1 MISGPSGAGKGT
13 LIDAI
18 LPRFADLALATSA
31 TTRTVRPG
39 ETDGEDYHFLAADE
53 FERRVVAGDFLEHV
67 EYAGNRYGTLRSEI
81 DHSLAEGESVVV
93 EIELRGARAI
103 RAMLPDAIT
112 IFIAPPS
119 PEALAERLRRRGTD
133 SPESITKRLDESVAE
148 LAAREEFD
156 HVIVNENVE
165 VAADELEV
173 VVADALY
180 GRDR

>member
-1 MISGPSGAGKGT
+1 MRA
-13 LIDAI
+13 
-18 LPRFADLALATSA
+18 
-31 TTRTVRPG
+31 G
-39 ETDGEDYHFLAADE
+39 ETDGEDYHFLSAAE
-53 FERRVVAGDFLEHV
+53 FERRVEAGDFLEHV

-81 DHSLAEGESVVV
+81 DRSLAEGESVVV

-133 SPESITKRLDESVAE
+133 SPASITKRLDESVAE
-148 LAAREEFD
+148 LAARQEFQ

-165 VAADELEV
+165 TAADELEAV
-173 VVADALY
+173 IADAIY
-180 GRDR
+180 GTDR